1 MVVSA
6 VDVASA
12 ARLMKIHVP
21 DASVHAGRVKEMLEY
36 FDILDRAD
44 VESDE
49 IRPPQIGLEE
59 LRPDEAR
66 QSGVSVALHH
76 ARDGYVRAPKI

>member
-1 MVVSA
+1 MVASA
-6 VDVASA
+6 VDVESA

-21 DASVHAGRVKEMLEY
+21 DPSVHEGRVREMLEY
-36 FDILDRAD
+36 FGILDMAD

-49 IRPPQIGLEE
+49 IRPVQIGLEE

-66 QSGVSVALHH
+66 PSGVSVRLHH
-76 ARDGYVRAPKI
+76 VRDGYVRAPKI